1 MPDRESVSASGNL
14 SRYSMNYARLPNLES
29 GALRSWIRDAK
40 YYEAST
46 VANAPGWP
54 DLVKQFYYADAV
66 KKISGD
72 KASITNHFIF
82 PGSCN
87 YLKSAHVAPRES
99 EVKSELECYTDYPKI
114 HCHYLEPELLVK
126 KYYKGSKLEAF
137 SKFILGL

>member
-1 MPDRESVSASGNL
+1 
-14 SRYSMNYARLPNLES
+14 MNYARLPNLES